1 FRLLGF
7 LMTGN
12 RSPAHQTPE
21 GGAKCGN
28 SNLFCFSIS
37 PNYAILISKAPFQA
51 NKYGLDRSVSNGI

>member
-1 FRLLGF
+1 
-7 LMTGN
+7 MTGN